1 MQDKSLRH
9 IKDYRYFFFLA
20 VLQFYSAAVLQ
31 FGSVNELNAPNALS
45 FLLSNSQLL
54 IPNYLHVSVISFLKM
69 GEWR

>member
-45 FLLSNSQLL
+45 FLLSNSQLSTCL
-54 IPNYLHVSVISFLKM
+54 CDFFFKNGRMEVK
-69 GEWR
+69 